1 MKVGIN
7 IFKTQ
12 RRTVSNF
19 QISKLV
25 ILVIISQLAI
35 DSCKSLVKEI
45 DPSILPQTD
54 SKLVVACFIS
64 PQDTVLSAKVT
75 ETKILIGSTGDI
87 RDDITNASVSL
98 SNGTKTVPLVYNK
111 SLGYYRALP
120 AQLSILAGKTYFI
133 TVSTPDG
140 RKVNASTIVPS
151 DIAIKEVKIDSAK
164 MTDIQRGT
172 AATNTEYTVK
182 VIWLDRAGE
191 ANFYRGIS
199 IFDFLYQLPDPK
211 FAKNTILMPVYSV
224 VDLRTIDDKGTDGQL
239 ISLSRTFQPN
249 NIANPQ
255 GEQKRLNSIKVGLF
269 QTDSNYYYY
278 HTSLRKQR
286 ENNNPFAEPVL
297 LFTNINGGFGCL
309 GAYNATWQEV
319 KL

>member
-1 MKVGIN
+1 MKNLRKYIHS
-7 IFKTQ
+7 IILSF
-12 RRTVSNF
+12 SHL
-19 QISKLV
+19 KLF
-25 ILVIISQLAI
+25 IALIISQLAI
-35 DSCKSLVKEI
+35 VSCKSLVKEI

-87 RDDITNASVSL
+87 KDDITNASVSL

-120 AQLSILAGKTYFI
+120 AQLPILAGNTYFI

-140 RKVNASTIVPS
+140 RKVNATTSVPS
-151 DIAIKEVKIDSAK
+151 NIAIKEVKIDSAK
-164 MTDIQRGT
+164 TTDIQRGT

-211 FAKNTILMPVYSV
+211 NAKNTILMPVYSV

-239 ISLSRTFQPN
+239 ISLSRTFQLN

-255 GEQKRLNSIKVGLF
+255 GVQKGLNNIKVGLF
-269 QTDSNYYYY
+269 QTDISYYNY

-297 LFTNINGGFGCL
+297 LFTNINGGFGCF
-309 GAYNATWQEV
+309 GAYNATWQEAR
-319 KL
+319 L